1 VRPSLTADAS
11 WAQTHLCLNLD
22 CWNCVA
28 RLTDFSVDA
37 PRSPPQL
44 AVAVSSVEQLTACGP
59 RGRGRL
65 KPTVR
70 FFSDVRPVYHFAFHS
85 SSTK

>member
-1 VRPSLTADAS
+1 VRPLLTADAS
-11 WAQTHLCLNLD
+11 SPVTWPVVQTHLCLNLD

-44 AVAVSSVEQLTACGP
+44 AVAVSPL
-59 RGRGRL
+59 RGCLRAGRPWQTETESSNIL
-65 KPTVR
+65 DLRTV
-70 FFSDVRPVYHFAFHS
+70 
-85 SSTK
+85 